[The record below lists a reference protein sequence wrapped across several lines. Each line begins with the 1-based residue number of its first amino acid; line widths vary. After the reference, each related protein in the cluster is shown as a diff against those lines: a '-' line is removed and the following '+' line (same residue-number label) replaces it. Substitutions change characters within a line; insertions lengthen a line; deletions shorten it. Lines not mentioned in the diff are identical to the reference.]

1 MAPTLVNANRA
12 EIPFANS
19 NRTMGHHTF
28 QRLVYR
34 HPRATVAAMRRMG
47 VKVTMWLGPYSMGTS
62 LRGAGALH
70 LQTL

>member
-28 QRLVYR
+28 QRLMPPLIAFYTFNRSAGTKVT
-34 HPRATVAAMRRMG
+34 ATRRVG
-47 VKVTMWLGPYSMGTS
+47 VKVTL
-62 LRGAGALH
+62 
-70 LQTL
+70 